1 MPTVCFDIDINVNDD
16 EPMTDTG
23 WSVRAARER
32 SHTSRH
38 RALLDAAARVF
49 AERGYDKTTVAD
61 ITAAAGVSRATMY
74 VYFASKDE
82 IFLALAAQVRD
93 DFLAAQEPDLDD
105 DDPRKMLAA
114 TIEAFAAAVLAAGPM
129 LRLIDERGAVDNRV
143 AALAEEIAER
153 PIRRFTR
160 YLERLQQA
168 GRITPVVPPRI
179 VAETVGYTLT
189 RGTLAR
195 IDSDPATR
203 TAYFAHIRTV
213 AETLLTPTCR

>member
-1 MPTVCFDIDINVNDD
+1 
-16 EPMTDTG
+16 MTQAG

-32 SHTSRH
+32 SHTDRH

-93 DFLAAQEPDLDD
+93 GFLAAQEPDVDT
-105 DDPRKMLAA
+105 DDPRVMLTA
-114 TIEAFAAAVLAAGPM
+114 TIDAFAAAVHNAGPM
-129 LRLIDERGAVDNRV
+129 LRLIEERGAVDDRV
-143 AALAEEIAER
+143 AVLAQEIAER

-160 YLERLQQA
+160 YLERLHTA
-168 GRITPVVPPRI
+168 GRISPAVPPRI
-179 VAETVGYTLT
+179 VAETIGYALT
-189 RGTLAR
+189 RGTLTRADATPRAR
-195 IDSDPATR
+195 ATYL
-203 TAYFAHIRTV
+203 AYMQTV
-213 AETLLTPTCR
+213 AETLLSPT